1 MRFIDFGVNLAKIR
15 MKAGLSAYELSL
27 RIGKDASYIH
37 KVESG
42 KINVSLK
49 SILKICEVLNIEPVE
64 LFKPDN

>member
-15 MKAGLSAYELSL
+15 MKSGLSAYELSL

-42 KINVSLK
+42 KSNVSLK